1 MQKCIQHTL
10 GVQIGGNNAAAV
22 VYIKM
27 KKKKT
32 ILCILEVVRRNDSEN
47 CEE

>member
-27 KKKKT
+27 KKKT

>member
-27 KKKKT
+27 KKK
-32 ILCILEVVRRNDSEN
+32 NDFVYTWS
-47 CEE
+47 C